1 MALTWFQLFPS
12 LVTMHGA
19 DGFVSTELKVLGD
32 DNKPGAPEGISLEG
46 KKNIY
51 IFVNCDS

>member
-19 DGFVSTELKVLGD
+19 DGFVSTELKVLGN
-32 DNKPGAPEGISLEG
+32 DNKPGASEGISLEG
-46 KKNIY
+46 KK
-51 IFVNCDS
+51 IFTSL